1 MSMQINN
8 ATKELGQF
16 ASNKGYAD
24 LVEASKSSPTLKM
37 FFDAGSADGAHV
49 VDAVCAALRAVKT
62 DKADVKETANGLAD
76 MIEGEDLAFITD
88 GTHDGAEKAFGDDGE
103 EPEDEG
109 AMRENPEDDQE
120 AADKFEIRGQVVK
133 LADRADHR
141 HLVFGWFSVISINGE
156 TVTDTQGDQITE
168 STLESAAYEFTLD
181 SRTAGEMHEQ
191 GGDGAVKGRGRLV
204 ESCVFTVEKQ
214 RAMLASLHAQ
224 GIEDAAL
231 DLHCVCWWG
240 GFLIE
245 DEGTWDKVVSGEL
258 RAFSVGG
265 RGKRAAV

>member
-1 MSMQINN
+1 MSMYVNTN
-8 ATKELGQF
+8 DEELGQF

-24 LVEASKSSPTLKM
+24 LVEASKSNPTLKM
-37 FFDAGSADGAHV
+37 FFDAGSADGMHV
-49 VDAVCAALRAVKT
+49 VAAVAKALRKLVCKP
-62 DKADVKETANGLAD
+62 DIEETAHGLAD
-76 MIEGEDLAFITD
+76 MIEGEDLVYITD

-103 EPEDEG
+103 EPEDED

-120 AADKFEIRGQVVK
+120 ATDKFEIHGQVVK

-168 STLESAAYEFTLD
+168 STLESAAYAFTLD

-224 GIEDAAL
+224 GIEDAVL
-231 DLHCVCWWG
+231 DLHCVAWWG

-245 DEGTWDKVVSGEL
+245 DEDTWDKVVSGEL